1 MAVTIQF
8 SVEEYEF
15 IKPLEK
21 PTMGI
26 FSQKEINSMEKVLNT
41 FSHLTSEE
49 ITQYSHKEEAW
60 TKPKNKEIKSPSIKI
75 ILSQRQTL

>member
-1 MAVTIQF
+1 MQF

-26 FSQKEINSMEKVLNT
+26 FSQEEINSMEKVLNA
-41 FSHLTSEE
+41 FKHLTSEE
-49 ITQYSHKEEAW
+49 MTQYSHKEEAW
-60 TKPKNKEIKSPSIKI
+60 TKPKDKEIISYEYARNLTCI
-75 ILSQRQTL
+75 